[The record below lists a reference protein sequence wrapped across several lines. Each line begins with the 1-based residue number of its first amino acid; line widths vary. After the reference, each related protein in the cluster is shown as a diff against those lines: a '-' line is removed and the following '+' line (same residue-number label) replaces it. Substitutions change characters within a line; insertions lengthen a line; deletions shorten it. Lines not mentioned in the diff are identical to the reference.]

1 MVRVGK
7 GGVIMADDCVPVAV
21 NGSEGSGPLVHELRA
36 ASAEACVGGF
46 YRMARVLDECTS
58 GLDRD
63 ASRSRTDK
71 REVVERARQSLEL
84 WRALR
89 EW

>member
-1 MVRVGK
+1 MS
-7 GGVIMADDCVPVAV
+7 DECVPVAV
-21 NGSEGSGPLVHELRA
+21 NGSEGSGQLVHELRA

-58 GLDRD
+58 VLDGETP
-63 ASRSRTDK
+63 RSRNDK
-71 REVVERARQSLEL
+71 REHVERARQNLEL